1 MIEANLYYD
10 LLPNIDMKAY
20 GEWVKTVMGTIT
32 KQPGMVEF
40 RANRN
45 VLGGTPMI
53 RTCTIWQ
60 SLGDWSRFA
69 EDSAWQSMQME
80 MRGFANNIRLE
91 LWGPSPMV
99 PEPIKPA
106 K

>member
-1 MIEANLYYD
+1 MIEANLCYD
-10 LLPNIDMKAY
+10 LLPNVDLKAY
-20 GEWVKTVMGTIT
+20 GEWVRKTVGTIA
-32 KQPGMVEF
+32 KQAGVVEF

-53 RTCTIWQ
+53 RTCTLWQ

-69 EDSAWQSMQME
+69 EGDAWQSMQME
-80 MRGFANNIRLE
+80 MRGFATNIRLE

-99 PEPIKPA
+99 PEAVKA
-106 K
+106 GK